1 MAEQPS
7 GTVTMLFTD
16 IEGSTR
22 LLQQLGRNRYSEA
35 LELHRQ
41 LLREAFD
48 RYDGY
53 EVDCDGDS
61 FFVAFR
67 GAGDA
72 VAAARQAQQSLAA
85 APWPQDERFRVRMGV
100 HSGEPLAVPPKYVGI
115 DVHRAARIM
124 AAGHGGQVL
133 LSQSTRDLIDEDGLG
148 GDSLVDLGEHRLKD
162 LSSPQRIYQLGDRD
176 FPPLK
181 SLHQTNLPVQPTP
194 LIGRERELD
203 EVLDLARTHRLV
215 TLTGPGGSGK
225 TRLAL
230 QAAAELLD
238 EFSDGVWFVS
248 LAALTDPA
256 LIESTIASAVGTK
269 DSVDD
274 FLGGKS
280 LLLVLDNLEQL
291 LPDAGPIVGGV
302 NAGVIAT
309 SREPLH
315 VYGEQEYAVPT
326 LPAGDAVALFTERA
340 RQVKPAFDADEYV
353 AAIARRLDGLPLALE
368 LAAARV
374 KVLTP
379 KQIFERL
386 DRSLDV
392 LTAGPTNVPE
402 RQRTLRAT
410 IDWSYTL
417 LGARE
422 QQLFRRLAV
431 FAGSFDFD
439 AAEGVCSADIDGLQS
454 LVEKSLLRQTDE
466 GRFFMLET
474 IREFAGAGD
483 DDEILALGHADY
495 FCAFAERAEPEL
507 VGRNQVAWFERLET
521 EHDNLRAALQLAHAL
536 QNRDLLLRL
545 GSALWRFWSVRG
557 HWNEGRRALDGVL
570 AATVGDQARRRAQV
584 LQGAADIAW
593 RQGRY
598 DEGRAHL
605 EESLAIWREIGD
617 RWGETSVLHFRGNL
631 ESSAGNNELARELW
645 EDAQQ
650 RWRELGDDERFAATV
665 FNLGLLAAAEDEHE
679 RAIALFEQSSG
690 LAEAIGHELLYAL
703 SIQGLG
709 LSLVSV
715 GRTDEGATRLREALA
730 TQGRIGD
737 KEAVAICLIGL
748 ADALELSRKFESAAF
763 LLGSAD
769 AVAEDIGFAF
779 QPDLRRLYKRITTA
793 LRSEL
798 GDDAYEAAHAAGHDL
813 GRDEAIDYALGGSE
827 WSSSSEDRAGNG
839 RL

>member
-1 MAEQPS
+1 MISSVAEQPS

-22 LLQQLGRNRYSEA
+22 LLQQLGPDPYAEA
-35 LELHRQ
+35 LELHRR
-41 LLREAFD
+41 LLRKAFA
-48 RYDGY
+48 RFGGY

-61 FFVAFR
+61 FFVAFGR
-67 GAGDA
+67 AGDA
-72 VAAARQAQQSLAA
+72 VAAARQAQHSLAA
-85 APWPQDERFRVRMGV
+85 ARWPQEEPLRVRMGI
-100 HSGEPLAVPPKYVGI
+100 HSGEPLPVPPKYVGI

-124 AAGHGGQVL
+124 ACGHGGQVL
-133 LSQSTRDLIDEDGLG
+133 VSRSTRDLIDDEAVS
-148 GDSLVDLGEHRLKD
+148 GDSLIDLGEHRLKD
-162 LSSPQRIYQLGDRD
+162 LSSPQRIYQLGDDD

-194 LIGRERELD
+194 LIGRERELNA
-203 EVLDLARTHRLV
+203 VLALARTHRLV

-238 EFSDGVWFVS
+238 EFLDGVWFVS

-256 LIESTIASAVGTK
+256 LIESAIASAVGAK
-269 DSVDD
+269 DSIDA
-274 FLGGKS
+274 FLRSKS
-280 LLLVLDNLEQL
+280 LLLVLDNLEHL
-291 LPDAGPIVGGV
+291 LPDAGPIVGSV
-302 NAGVIAT
+302 NAAVIAT

-326 LPAGDAVALFTERA
+326 LPADDAVALFTERA

-353 AAIARRLDGLPLALE
+353 RSIARRLDGLPLALE

-379 KQIFERL
+379 EQIFERL
-386 DRSLDV
+386 DCSLDV

-402 RQRTLRAT
+402 RHRTLRAT

-417 LGARE
+417 LDARE

-439 AAEGVCSADIDGLQS
+439 AAERVCSADLDGLQS

-466 GRFFMLET
+466 GRFFMLQT
-474 IREFAGAGD
+474 VREFAGAAGGD
-483 DDEILALGHADY
+483 EPALVHGYTDY

-507 VGRNQVAWFERLET
+507 VGRDQVAWFERLET
-521 EHDNLRAALQLAHAL
+521 EHDNLRAAFQWAFAL
-536 QNRDLLLRL
+536 EDRDLLLRL
-545 GSALWRFWSVRG
+545 GSALWRFWWVRG
-557 HWNEGRRALDGVL
+557 HWHEGRRTLAGVL
-570 AATVGDQARRRAQV
+570 AATAGVRAPRRAQV

-598 DEGRAHL
+598 DEGRALL
-605 EESLAIWREIGD
+605 EESLEICREAGD
-617 RWGETSVLHFRGNL
+617 RRGETNALHFQGNL

-645 EDAQQ
+645 EDAQE
-650 RWRELGDDERFAATV
+650 RWRDLGDDERFAATV
-665 FNLGLLAAAEDEHE
+665 FNLGLLAADNDEHE
-679 RAIALFEQSSG
+679 RAIGLFEQSSR
-690 LAEAIGHELLYAL
+690 LAGAIGHELLYAL

-730 TQGRIGD
+730 AQGRVGD
-737 KEAVAICLIGL
+737 KEAVTICLIGL
-748 ADALELSRKFESAAF
+748 AEALNLSRKFEPAAF

-769 AVAEDIGFAF
+769 GLADDIGFAF
-779 QPDLRRLYKRITTA
+779 QVGLRRFYERTSTA

-798 GDDAYEAAHAAGHDL
+798 GDDAYEAAHSAGHASS
-813 GRDEAIDYALGGSE
+813 REEAVDYALGCS
-827 WSSSSEDRAGNG
+827 R
-839 RL
+839 RT